1 VSMSSASSCSL
12 PGLRP
17 DRMLLLGQP
26 MRLKYLHK
34 QVAKERQLYPC
45 CDIARRPAIMSSMLW
60 LGQPTSSKYL
70 HAQVKTDVPTQHVSC
85 CNKP

>member
-26 MRLKYLHK
+26 MRLKYL
-34 QVAKERQLYPC
+34 QQQIQTV
-45 CDIARRPAIMSSMLW
+45 
-60 LGQPTSSKYL
+60 
-70 HAQVKTDVPTQHVSC
+70 HAHVSTV
-85 CNKP
+85 PAHRIGF